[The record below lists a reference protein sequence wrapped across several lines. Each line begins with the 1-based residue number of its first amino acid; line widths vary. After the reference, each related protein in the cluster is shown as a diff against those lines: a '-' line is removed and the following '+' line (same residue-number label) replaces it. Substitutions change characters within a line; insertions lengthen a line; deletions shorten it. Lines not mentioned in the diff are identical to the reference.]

1 MILTLLLPAIE
12 TICNRALLC
21 DRDAL
26 DKIQSIQHQVIKI
39 ECVDWNMIFYII
51 PDENG
56 LQFHATYSSKTDTVI
71 QGKLSDF
78 LALFMKGATTA
89 SLFQHPVT
97 IEGNTHTIEV
107 LRDAFKNIDIDWEA
121 RLSHFVGD
129 VLAHKICRHVKNTKN
144 TIEKSAQTVTE
155 QTKEFIFCEAKNLI
169 SQKQAEHFYQ
179 DVHTLRHDVE
189 RMDARINRLITS

>member
-12 TICNRALLC
+12 TIINRALQC
-21 DRDAL
+21 DSDAL
-26 DKIQSIQHQVIKI
+26 HKIKSIQHHVIKI
-39 ECVDWNMIFYII
+39 ECIDWNMIFYII
-51 PDENG
+51 PDHSR
-56 LQFHATYSSKTDTVI
+56 LQFHAKYFGDANTII

-78 LALFMKGATTA
+78 LALFVKGATTA

-97 IEGNTHTIEV
+97 ITGNTHTIEV

-121 RLSHFVGD
+121 RLSHYVGD
-129 VLAHKICRHVKNTKN
+129 VLAHKLCRHLKNTKN
-144 TIEKSAQTVTE
+144 TIEKSAHTLTE